1 MSSVHLQSAWSKQ
14 FNLAESRKRAN
25 DSNSANVWHFHALA
39 HSSCH
44 VEWANVYVVDFQINF
59 VIVLTHFCYFIY
71 GTSIYSHEISDLS
84 WIRIIGKES
93 KLVKIFWHEAEQQRL
108 NIYIYFHV
116 IWLHTNWKVSL
127 QFFSPLLCPFCFLS
141 NTKWY
146 FPLLSVMR
154 AFIGTSFFVLVFCN
168 CFESSGHLYR
178 TYQKKPILMN
188 YNWINLFINLF
199 VFFVPSWIFMNKMVD
214 PFAAADGLDP
224 LDWWTL
230 WNFIIHFGSNV
241 IAVFLWRIL
250 FSIFCFLIS
259 PSVMCEYEF

>member
-1 MSSVHLQSAWSKQ
+1 MS
-14 FNLAESRKRAN
+14 RRM
-25 DSNSANVWHFHALA
+25 
-39 HSSCH
+39 
-44 VEWANVYVVDFQINF
+44 
-59 VIVLTHFCYFIY
+59 
-71 GTSIYSHEISDLS
+71 G
-84 WIRIIGKES
+84 
-93 KLVKIFWHEAEQQRL
+93 QRL
-108 NIYIYFHV
+108 CCRFSNQFCHCFNSFLLFYLRYIDIFTWDKRFELNSHHWQRIKIGENLLTWSRATAIEYIYIYFHV

-154 AFIGTSFFVLVFCN
+154 AFIITSFFVLVFCN